1 MEKVSVLWREQQD
14 SVFSRWEERRIFFS
28 AQKVSGVRYKKLVRI
43 KERDCRICRFQVN
56 GREGGEE
63 DVSPS
68 PPPLHRRGG
77 RKKEDL
83 GFRSKICERTE
94 VHVEVLDRVVPG
106 AAPLIVRGHVQAGPE
121 DLGSSKTG
129 KLERDPV

>member
-68 PPPLHRRGG
+68 PLPYTGEEEE
-77 RKKEDL
+77 RKKIWVF
-83 GFRSKICERTE
+83 GPRSARELICERTE
-94 VHVEVLDRVVPG
+94 
-106 AAPLIVRGHVQAGPE
+106 
-121 DLGSSKTG
+121 K
-129 KLERDPV
+129 